1 MKKILLII
9 LVLMIAFGAGIWY
22 YRYEIFQFSAENAVK
37 RMLPEYVRVDR
48 LIFDL
53 EGEVLTVE
61 GFSILNPRG
70 FQNRHLATIGAITC
84 RYKMR
89 GRNILDGIE
98 ITAIEAVDALINIER
113 LADGRL
119 NLNEVG
125 EMMSE
130 GKPARVPV
138 KTEKKVSAG
147 EAAFGGVM
155 ADREISDLLILT
167 DTINV
172 KNGKFT
178 FLDKALAARP
188 FYMTF
193 EGVDGEITLR
203 LSNDLTEVLGAGT
216 SGKGY
221 INGDKAQPV
230 RWVVHLDPT
239 TPGLTMSNRIEP
251 ENVDIILF
259 KPYYDK
265 YSPVDIKKGRFSG
278 ILIIDF
284 HNDNIGSDNTLKL
297 RGLEYTERPSGY
309 ASGFWEV
316 SIGDIVR
323 YLETTPGE
331 IVFDF
336 KIKGPMD
343 RPRFYPGPNVSRAI
357 QSFAVDTVSDLIR
370 RTTGTKQE
378 TDIPVER
385 ETRPKSDQE
394 IIMDVIKG
402 FMSR

>member
-1 MKKILLII
+1 MKKFLLIV
-9 LVLMIAFGAGIWY
+9 LVLVIASGAGIWY
-22 YRYEIFQFSAENAVK
+22 YRHDIFQFSAENAIK
-37 RMLPEYVRVDR
+37 RMLPGYVRVDR

-53 EGEVLTVE
+53 EGEVLTIE
-61 GFSILNPRG
+61 GFSILNPKG
-70 FQNRHLATIGAITC
+70 FQNRHLATIATITC

-98 ITAIEAVDALINIER
+98 ITDIEAVDSLINIER
-113 LADGRL
+113 LSDGRL
-119 NLNEVG
+119 NLNEVAA
-125 EMMSE
+125 MMSE
-130 GKPARVPV
+130 DKPAQLPK

-147 EAAFGGVM
+147 EAAVGGIM
-155 ADREISDLLILT
+155 GDRAISDLLVLT
-167 DTINV
+167 DIIDV

-178 FLDKALAARP
+178 FLDKAVAARP

-193 EGVDGEITLR
+193 EGVDGQITLR

-216 SGKGY
+216 TGKGY

-230 RWVVHLDPT
+230 RWVVSLDPT

-265 YSPVDIKKGRFSG
+265 YSPVDIKSGRFSG
-278 ILIIDF
+278 TLIIDF
-284 HNDNIGSDNTLKL
+284 HNDNIGSDNILKL
-297 RGLEYTERPSGY
+297 RGLEYTERPSGF

-316 SIGDIVR
+316 SISDIVR

-336 KIKGPMD
+336 KIKGSMD
-343 RPRFYPGPNVSRAI
+343 KPRFYPGPNVSRAI
-357 QSFAVDTVSDLIR
+357 QSFAVDTVSDLIK
-370 RTTGTKQE
+370 RTTGQE
-378 TDIPVER
+378 SEGDVPVQQD
-385 ETRPKSDQE
+385 TRPKSDQE
-394 IIMDVIKG
+394 MIMDVIQR
-402 FMSR
+402 FMKK